1 MMLAQPSQ
9 QAALPDVGVLLSA
22 ASPSDVTLTWR
33 QIEQDNGGQ
42 RDTVTIR
49 RRIIIR
55 IPVMPLAQVPPSSS
69 FNAMPARAER
79 SPACLSLRLVRGAKY
94 TDRDGITFHTMT
106 APGRYRAQLER
117 GCQAVSFQS
126 GFYMEA
132 NPDRMIC
139 VGRDMLRSRSGA
151 TCVITRFS
159 YLEPGK

>member
-1 MMLAQPSQ
+1 VAVHEVLIGIVSAGPMMLAQPSQ

-106 APGRYRAQLER
+106 A
-117 GCQAVSFQS
+117 
-126 GFYMEA
+126 MEA